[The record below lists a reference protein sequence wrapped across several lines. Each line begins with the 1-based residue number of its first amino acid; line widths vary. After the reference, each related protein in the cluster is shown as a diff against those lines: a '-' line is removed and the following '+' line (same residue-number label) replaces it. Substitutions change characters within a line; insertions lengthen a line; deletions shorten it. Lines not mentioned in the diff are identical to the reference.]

1 MPSLL
6 AAPVFSVSRDDGAAP
21 SSTGNG
27 RDEGARRRVSIGS
40 EDIDAQTLTLAQAG
54 NRVALGRFVEHYQ
67 DAVYG
72 FLSRSLT
79 TRRHRL
85 DDLAQEVF
93 LRALRALPRFEQRE
107 ARILTW
113 LLQIAV
119 RLLQDESRKRFDF
132 PGELSGDEPAHCP
145 DPLQCASARE
155 ELTLIEQAAARL
167 PEEQRVALVL
177 QEFHGLSHVEIAKA
191 TGTTVATVK
200 TRVHRARTFLVHA
213 LRRATEGAA
222 ATTIGKES

>member
-1 MPSLL
+1 MGWTD
-6 AAPVFSVSRDDGAAP
+6 V
-21 SSTGNG
+21 
-27 RDEGARRRVSIGS
+27 
-40 EDIDAQTLTLAQAG
+40 DAQTLTLAQAG

-79 TRRHRL
+79 TRRHRV

-93 LRALRALPRFEQRE
+93 LRAIRALPRFEQRE

-119 RLLQDESRKRFDF
+119 RLLQDESRKKV
-132 PGELSGDEPAHCP
+132 ELSGELIDEEPAHAP
-145 DPLQCASARE
+145 DPMQCALARE
-155 ELTLIEQAAARL
+155 ELTIVEQAAARL

-177 QEFHGLSHVEIAKA
+177 QEFHGLSHAEIAQA

-200 TRVHRARTFLVHA
+200 TRIHRARTYLVEA
-213 LRRATEGAA
+213 LEQATGVRRREQAP
-222 ATTIGKES
+222 

>member
-6 AAPVFSVSRDDGAAP
+6 AVPVLSATSDDATGASPREDCRAE
-21 SSTGNG
+21 GN
-27 RDEGARRRVSIGS
+27 RRVMGNRWT
-40 EDIDAQTLTLAQAG
+40 DIDARTLTLAQAG
-54 NRVALGRFVEHYQ
+54 NRAALGRFVEHYQ

-93 LRALRALPRFEQRE
+93 LRAIGALPRFEQRE

-119 RLLQDESRKRFDF
+119 RLLQDEGRKRFDL
-132 PGELSGDEPAHCP
+132 PGELSGEEPAQSP
-145 DPLQCASARE
+145 DPMQCALARE
-155 ELTLIEQAAARL
+155 ELTIVEQAAARL

-177 QEFHGLSHVEIAKA
+177 QEFHGLSHAEIAKA
-191 TGTTVATVK
+191 TGTTIATVK
-200 TRVHRARTFLVHA
+200 TRVHRARTSLSQALSHA
-213 LRRATEGAA
+213 SAGAA
-222 ATTIGKES
+222 LQNPRQES

>member
-1 MPSLL
+1 MPTLL
-6 AAPVFSVSRDDGAAP
+6 AVSALPVATDGD
-21 SSTGNG
+21 STPAVG
-27 RDEGARRRVSIGS
+27 EGARQNEGRQSGVGQAMGKRWTDLDVH
-40 EDIDAQTLTLAQAG
+40 TFTLAQAG
-54 NRVALGRFVEHYQ
+54 NRAALGRFVEHYQ
-67 DAVYG
+67 DAVYA

-93 LRALRALPRFEQRE
+93 LRALRALPRFEQRD

-119 RLLQDESRKRFDF
+119 RLLQDEGRRRSEVCGVLCD
-132 PGELSGDEPAHCP
+132 DEPAHSP
-145 DPLQCASARE
+145 DPMQCAEARE
-155 ELTLIEQAAARL
+155 ELTIVERAATCL

-177 QEFHGLSHVEIAKA
+177 QEFHGLTHAEIASA

-200 TRVHRARTFLVHA
+200 TRVHRARTYLAEA
-213 LRRATEGAA
+213 LNRASREDQGR
-222 ATTIGKES
+222 

>member
-6 AAPVFSVSRDDGAAP
+6 AVSALPVVTDGDSAAATAGGNRRDGA
-21 SSTGNG
+21 G
-27 RDEGARRRVSIGS
+27 RAMSHQRTDL
-40 EDIDAQTLTLAQAG
+40 DAQTLTLAQAG
-54 NRVALGRFVEHYQ
+54 NRAALGRFVEHYQ

-93 LRALRALPRFEQRE
+93 LRAIRALPRFEQRE

-119 RLLQDESRKRFDF
+119 RLLQDESRKTFERSS
-132 PGELSGDEPAHCP
+132 ELSDEEPANVP
-145 DPLQCASARE
+145 DPMQCAEARQA
-155 ELTLIEQAAARL
+155 LTIVEQAAARL

-177 QEFHGLSHVEIAKA
+177 QEFHGLSHAEIASA

-200 TRVHRARTFLVHA
+200 TRVHRARAFLTEALDHA
-213 LRRATEGAA
+213 TRGEQERGR
-222 ATTIGKES
+222 